1 MQPVAPP
8 PSTILLCTLNAKYI
22 HASFGLRYLKANMG
36 HLEDT
41 TNIHEFTIHDD
52 PIQMLEWIL
61 QAKPKIVG
69 FGIYIWNVEQTAK
82 LISLIKTANPDITI
96 ILGGPEVSHEWQ
108 GQAIVELADHLI
120 TGEGEVTLP
129 KLCTTI
135 LEQSSREVPETSLKK
150 VWFGENPDVT
160 QLKLPYH
167 LYTDHDVESR
177 IMYVE
182 ASRGCPFKCQFCLSS
197 LDKKVR
203 NFDLEKLFSAFDDLI
218 VRGAKQFKFVDRTFN
233 LKVKTSIAILEYF
246 LDKLT
251 TVPDLF
257 LHFEMVPDRF
267 PIELREYVARFPAG
281 QIQFEI
287 GIQTFNPEVAGRIQR
302 RQNYQALEDNLQFLH
317 TTGVHLHTDLIIGL
331 PGEDMTSFAKGFDY
345 LLSLGAQEIQV
356 GILKRLNGA
365 PIAIHTNEWEHV
377 YSPLPPY
384 EILQT
389 SVLSFDDLARLRRFA
404 RYWNI
409 IGNSGRFVHFL
420 GLIKKQN
427 SPFYEFLSLSDWL
440 FSTTGRTH
448 KISYNNMLEYLKEYW
463 FSCHG
468 KNILSLLINDYQRST
483 GKQHIPR
490 FLQKQE
496 SLQTSQKKSKGS
508 LTSRQARH
516 QPT

>member
-22 HASFGLRYLKANMG
+22 HAAFGLRYLKANMG
-36 HLEDT
+36 ALESS

-61 QAKPKIVG
+61 QANPKIVG
-69 FGIYIWNVEQTAK
+69 FGIYIWNVEQTTK
-82 LISLIKTANPDITI
+82 LISLLKTARPNITI
-96 ILGGPEVSHEWQ
+96 IIGGPEVSHEWQ
-108 GQAIVELADHLI
+108 GQQIVELADHLI

-129 KLCTTI
+129 KLCSKI
-135 LEQSSREVPETSLKK
+135 LGNDRDEPSKK
-150 VWFGENPDVT
+150 KIWFGELPVVKD
-160 QLKLPYH
+160 LKLPYH
-167 LYTDHDVESR
+167 LYTDHDVQSR

-203 NFDLEKLFSAFDDLI
+203 NFDLDALFAAFDDLI
-218 VRGAKQFKFVDRTFN
+218 DRGAKQFKFVDRTFN
-233 LKVKTSIAILEYF
+233 LKVKTSISILEYF

-251 TVPDLF
+251 IVPDLF
-257 LHFEMVPDRF
+257 LHFEMIPDRF
-267 PIELREYVARFPAG
+267 PVELRSYVARFPKG

-302 RQNYQALEDNLQFLH
+302 RQNYKALKDNLQFLH

-331 PGEDMTSFAKGFDY
+331 PGEDLASFARGFDY

-365 PIAIHTNEWEHV
+365 PIAVHTNDWKHV
-377 YSPLPPY
+377 YSPVPPY
-384 EILQT
+384 EILET
-389 SVLSFDDLARLRRFA
+389 SVLSFTELARLRRFA

-420 GLIKKQN
+420 TLIKEKD

-448 KISYNNMLEYLKEYW
+448 KISYNKMLEHLKEYW
-463 FSCHG
+463 YSVHD
-468 KNILSLLINDYQRST
+468 KSILSLLVNDYQRST
-483 GKQHIPR
+483 GKQHIPH
-490 FLQKQE
+490 FLQNQE
-496 SLQTSQKKSKGS
+496 SLPHSKKKNKGT